1 MIKYRRLTIS
11 CAHNIYKVYI
21 KIKFKGVQLGLK
33 DVRQSKPKSNTK
45 VFGLGFSFA
54 KIQVLTAF
62 FGCLCAVV
70 LSFSVFVWC
79 VRIALSVAVAD
90 GFMPRKVLDVRKEC
104 VRLSCQR
111 QTKSPSGLSV
121 GGLFAYRH
129 APERLTSR
137 TPWNKSSAYVSDTHY
152 KSEIFKSVILSVLYH
167 IRHFDVFV
175 VKRKTLTFVKV
186 YRLWGVVDN
195 YHFVVIQLNF
205 LYEVIYQL

>member
-1 MIKYRRLTIS
+1 M
-11 CAHNIYKVYI
+11 
-21 KIKFKGVQLGLK
+21 
-33 DVRQSKPKSNTK
+33 P
-45 VFGLGFSFA
+45 SFR
-54 KIQVLTAF
+54 
-62 FGCLCAVV
+62 
-70 LSFSVFVWC
+70 SFRGSYGC
-79 VRIALSVAVAD
+79 VRISLSVAVAG

-129 APERLTSR
+129 APERLRSR

-167 IRHFDVFV
+167 IRHFNVFV

-205 LYEVIYQL
+205 FYEVIY

>member
-1 MIKYRRLTIS
+1 MKTVWGKPRKGSNPFLSAKQNLNRIRKCL
-11 CAHNIYKVYI
+11 VWVFLLQ
-21 KIKFKGVQLGLK
+21 KFRSYLRFWLSAC
-33 DVRQSKPKSNTK
+33 RY
-45 VFGLGFSFA
+45 FGLFWVRA
-54 KIQVLTAF
+54 
-62 FGCLCAVV
+62 GC
-70 LSFSVFVWC
+70 
-79 VRIALSVAVAD
+79 RISLSVAVAD

-167 IRHFDVFV
+167 IRHFNVFV
-175 VKRKTLTFVKV
+175 VKRKTMTFVKV
-186 YRLWGVVDN
+186 ISYANEKREWVEIGFAWIFDV
-195 YHFVVIQLNF
+195 FR
-205 LYEVIYQL
+205 E

>member
-1 MIKYRRLTIS
+1 MP
-11 CAHNIYKVYI
+11 
-21 KIKFKGVQLGLK
+21 
-33 DVRQSKPKSNTK
+33 RQSKPKSNTK

-54 KIQVLTAF
+54 KMQ
-62 FGCLCAVV
+62 G
-70 LSFSVFVWC
+70 LSAFSVVGVPSFQPLRC
-79 VRIALSVAVAD
+79 SYRRVRIPLSVAVAD

-129 APERLTSR
+129 APERLRSR
-137 TPWNKSSAYVSDTHY
+137 TPWNKSSAYVSYTHY

-167 IRHFDVFV
+167 IRHFNVFV

-195 YHFVVIQLNF
+195 NHFIVIQLNF
-205 LYEVIYQL
+205 FYEVIY

>member
-1 MIKYRRLTIS
+1 M
-11 CAHNIYKVYI
+11 
-21 KIKFKGVQLGLK
+21 
-33 DVRQSKPKSNTK
+33 
-45 VFGLGFSFA
+45 FGLGFSFA
-54 KIQVLTAF
+54 KMQYLLAF
-62 FGCLCAVV
+62 WVV
-70 LSFSVFVWC
+70 YVPSFWSFRGSYGC

-137 TPWNKSSAYVSDTHY
+137 TPWNKSSAYVLNTHY
-152 KSEIFKSVILSVLYH
+152 KSEIFKSVILLVLYH
-167 IRHFDVFV
+167 IRHFNVFV

-186 YRLWGVVDN
+186 YRLWGIVDN

-205 LYEVIYQL
+205 FYEVIY

>member
-1 MIKYRRLTIS
+1 MQ
-11 CAHNIYKVYI
+11 
-21 KIKFKGVQLGLK
+21 KIRFYLRFSIVGVPLF
-33 DVRQSKPKSNTK
+33 R
-45 VFGLGFSFA
+45 SFRYSY
-54 KIQVLTAF
+54 
-62 FGCLCAVV
+62 G
-70 LSFSVFVWC
+70 C
-79 VRIALSVAVAD
+79 VRIPLFVAVAD

-137 TPWNKSSAYVSDTHY
+137 TPWNKSSAYVLNTHY
-152 KSEIFKSVILSVLYH
+152 RSEIFKPVILSVLYH
-167 IRHFDVFV
+167 IRHFYVFV
-175 VKRKTLTFVKV
+175 VKRKTLTLVKV

-205 LYEVIYQL
+205 LYKVI

>member
-1 MIKYRRLTIS
+1 MRSSGNWRKGSNPFLSANQNLNRIRKCLIW
-11 CAHNIYKVYI
+11 VFPLQ
-21 KIKFKGVQLGLK
+21 KFRFYLC
-33 DVRQSKPKSNTK
+33 
-45 VFGLGFSFA
+45 FS
-54 KIQVLTAF
+54 
-62 FGCLCAVV
+62 AVV
-70 LSFSVFVWC
+70 VPSFYPFRGSYWC
-79 VRIALSVAVAD
+79 VRIALSVVVAD

-167 IRHFDVFV
+167 IRHFNVFV

-195 YHFVVIQLNF
+195 NHFIVIQLNF
-205 LYEVIYQL
+205 FY

>member
-1 MIKYRRLTIS
+1 MQ
-11 CAHNIYKVYI
+11 
-21 KIKFKGVQLGLK
+21 KFRFYL
-33 DVRQSKPKSNTK
+33 R
-45 VFGLGFSFA
+45 
-54 KIQVLTAF
+54 
-62 FGCLCAVV
+62 
-70 LSFSVFVWC
+70 FSVVVVTLFQSFRGSYWC

-129 APERLTSR
+129 APERLRSR

-152 KSEIFKSVILSVLYH
+152 KPEIFKSVILFVLYH
-167 IRHFDVFV
+167 IRHFNVFF

-186 YRLWGVVDN
+186 YRLWSIVDN
-195 YHFVVIQLNF
+195 YHFVVI
-205 LYEVIYQL
+205 

>member
-1 MIKYRRLTIS
+1 M
-11 CAHNIYKVYI
+11 
-21 KIKFKGVQLGLK
+21 
-33 DVRQSKPKSNTK
+33 P
-45 VFGLGFSFA
+45 SFR
-54 KIQVLTAF
+54 
-62 FGCLCAVV
+62 
-70 LSFSVFVWC
+70 SFRGSYGG

-167 IRHFDVFV
+167 IRHFNVFV
-175 VKRKTLTFVKV
+175 VKR
-186 YRLWGVVDN
+186 
-195 YHFVVIQLNF
+195 
-205 LYEVIYQL
+205 

>member
-1 MIKYRRLTIS
+1 MQ
-11 CAHNIYKVYI
+11 
-21 KIKFKGVQLGLK
+21 KFRFYL
-33 DVRQSKPKSNTK
+33 R
-45 VFGLGFSFA
+45 
-54 KIQVLTAF
+54 
-62 FGCLCAVV
+62 
-70 LSFSVFVWC
+70 FSVVGVTLVQSFRGSYWC
-79 VRIALSVAVAD
+79 VRISLSVAFAD

-129 APERLTSR
+129 APERLRSR

-152 KSEIFKSVILSVLYH
+152 KSEIFKSVILLVLYH

-186 YRLWGVVDN
+186 YRLWGIVDN
-195 YHFVVIQLNF
+195 YHFIVI
-205 LYEVIYQL
+205 